1 MDVTYKLAVLAI
13 RIVEFMFF
21 AGVIGCSVAVLFSW
35 VSILKDGLSKE
46 GER

>member
-1 MDVTYKLAVLAI
+1 MTYGLAVFAMHA
-13 RIVEFMFF
+13 VEFLFF
-21 AGVIGCSVAVLFSW
+21 AGIIGCSVAVLFSW